1 MDRKDWKELFAPR
14 ILQRGLVYYREGAVK
29 MLQRKG
35 DVVNAVVLGRER
47 YRVEIGLKGDEITD
61 WSCDCPY
68 ASEGTPC
75 KHMAAVFYGLD
86 DADREEAPAPRE
98 GQRSIRARIEGMDP
112 EQAQALLLR
121 LAERDTAVAEQI
133 RSATE
138 PPSKQQVQRWKRQIA
153 RLLRRAAEGHG
164 YIEYDRAWDTMCELD
179 DLLSDT
185 TGQLLAAGYVW
196 EAFSLTGYG
205 FQAAAQ
211 CDMDDSDGGLT
222 MLAETCLGLWRAQ
235 IEAAAPDL
243 RRRMYQWFQEVC
255 RTSDDLCQELSWEA
269 QQELFHAPE
278 FLRSNIAQL
287 DRMIREEQARPD
299 RGYSRL
305 PQLVIQKLERMEE
318 LGLINDLDYGRR
330 YAADAVNLRGWPR
343 RRIAMELQKKGVP
356 EEVIEK
362 ALADITEETEIETAC
377 RLLEGPYRGKL
388 RDRRERD
395 KVKAAL
401 QRRGFSYEVI
411 RQAVSRAMEALPEG
425 GETPEPEETP
435 ETGDGQEELLALIR
449 KKYAK
454 NMADRAGME
463 KTIAALY
470 RRGYPLEEIKAAMN
484 TILEQEENC
493 RDD

>member
-1 MDRKDWKELFAPR
+1 MRVTGIETTKKGRYALMVDGEFAFSLHRDTFLLCPWLQKGAEVSPERLETLRQEDELRSA
-14 ILQRGLVYYREGAVK
+14 
-29 MLQRKG
+29 
-35 DVVNAVVLGRER
+35 RER
-47 YRVEIGLKGDEITD
+47 
-61 WSCDCPY
+61 
-68 ASEGTPC
+68 
-75 KHMAAVFYGLD
+75 
-86 DADREEAPAPRE
+86 
-98 GQRSIRARIEGMDP
+98 
-112 EQAQALLLR
+112 AL
-121 LAERDTAVAEQI
+121 
-133 RSATE
+133 
-138 PPSKQQVQRWKRQIA
+138 
-153 RLLRRAAEGHG
+153 
-164 YIEYDRAWDTMCELD
+164 
-179 DLLSDT
+179 DLLSAAEQT
-185 TGQLLAAGYVW
+185 SGTLRQKLLRWYGE
-196 EAFSLTGYG
+196 EAV
-205 FQAAAQ
+205 
-211 CDMDDSDGGLT
+211 
-222 MLAETCLGLWRAQ
+222 
-235 IEAAAPDL
+235 EAAVL
-243 RRRMYQWFQEVC
+243 
-255 RTSDDLCQELSWEA
+255 
-269 QQELFHAPE
+269 
-278 FLRSNIAQL
+278 
-287 DRMIREEQARPD
+287 
-299 RGYSRL
+299 
-305 PQLVIQKLERMEE
+305 RMEE

-356 EEVIEK
+356 AEVIEE

-377 RLLEGPYRGKL
+377 RLLEGPYRGRL

-470 RRGYPLEEIKAAMN
+470 RRGYPLEEIKAAMAAALEALPEDGETPEPEETPETGDGQEELLALIRKKYAKNMADRAGMEKTIAALYRRGYPLEEIKAAMN

>member
-1 MDRKDWKELFAPR
+1 MRVTGIETTKKGRYALMVDGEFAFSLHRDTFLLCPWLQKGAEVSPEWLETLRQEDELRSA
-14 ILQRGLVYYREGAVK
+14 
-29 MLQRKG
+29 
-35 DVVNAVVLGRER
+35 RER
-47 YRVEIGLKGDEITD
+47 
-61 WSCDCPY
+61 
-68 ASEGTPC
+68 
-75 KHMAAVFYGLD
+75 
-86 DADREEAPAPRE
+86 
-98 GQRSIRARIEGMDP
+98 
-112 EQAQALLLR
+112 AL
-121 LAERDTAVAEQI
+121 
-133 RSATE
+133 
-138 PPSKQQVQRWKRQIA
+138 
-153 RLLRRAAEGHG
+153 
-164 YIEYDRAWDTMCELD
+164 
-179 DLLSDT
+179 DLLSAAEQT
-185 TGQLLAAGYVW
+185 SGTLRQKLLRWYGE
-196 EAFSLTGYG
+196 EAV
-205 FQAAAQ
+205 
-211 CDMDDSDGGLT
+211 
-222 MLAETCLGLWRAQ
+222 
-235 IEAAAPDL
+235 EAAVL
-243 RRRMYQWFQEVC
+243 
-255 RTSDDLCQELSWEA
+255 
-269 QQELFHAPE
+269 
-278 FLRSNIAQL
+278 
-287 DRMIREEQARPD
+287 
-299 RGYSRL
+299 
-305 PQLVIQKLERMEE
+305 RMEE

-356 EEVIEK
+356 AEVIEE

-463 KTIAALY
+463 KAIAALYRRGYPLEAIRQAVSRAMEALPEGGETPEPEETPETGDGQEELLTLIRKKYAKNMADRAGMEKTIAALY
-470 RRGYPLEEIKAAMN
+470 RRGYPLEAIKAAMN

>member
-1 MDRKDWKELFAPR
+1 MRITGIETTKKGRYALMVDGEFAFSLHGDTFLLCPWLQKGAEVSPERLETLRQEDELRSA
-14 ILQRGLVYYREGAVK
+14 
-29 MLQRKG
+29 
-35 DVVNAVVLGRER
+35 RER
-47 YRVEIGLKGDEITD
+47 
-61 WSCDCPY
+61 
-68 ASEGTPC
+68 
-75 KHMAAVFYGLD
+75 
-86 DADREEAPAPRE
+86 
-98 GQRSIRARIEGMDP
+98 
-112 EQAQALLLR
+112 AL
-121 LAERDTAVAEQI
+121 
-133 RSATE
+133 
-138 PPSKQQVQRWKRQIA
+138 
-153 RLLRRAAEGHG
+153 
-164 YIEYDRAWDTMCELD
+164 
-179 DLLSDT
+179 DLLSAAEQT
-185 TGQLLAAGYVW
+185 SGTLRQKLLRWYGE
-196 EAFSLTGYG
+196 EAV
-205 FQAAAQ
+205 
-211 CDMDDSDGGLT
+211 
-222 MLAETCLGLWRAQ
+222 
-235 IEAAAPDL
+235 EAAVL
-243 RRRMYQWFQEVC
+243 
-255 RTSDDLCQELSWEA
+255 
-269 QQELFHAPE
+269 
-278 FLRSNIAQL
+278 
-287 DRMIREEQARPD
+287 
-299 RGYSRL
+299 
-305 PQLVIQKLERMEE
+305 RMEE

-356 EEVIEK
+356 AEVIEE

-377 RLLEGPYRGKL
+377 RLLEGPYRGRL

-411 RQAVSRAMEALPEG
+411 RQAVSRAMEALPEDGETPEPEETPETGDGQEELLALIRKKYAKNMADRAGMEKTIAVLYRRGYPLEAIKAAMAAALEALPEG

>member
-1 MDRKDWKELFAPR
+1 MRVTGIETTKKGRYALMVDGEFAFSLHRDTFLLCPWLQKGAEVSPERLETLRQEDELRSA
-14 ILQRGLVYYREGAVK
+14 
-29 MLQRKG
+29 
-35 DVVNAVVLGRER
+35 RER
-47 YRVEIGLKGDEITD
+47 
-61 WSCDCPY
+61 
-68 ASEGTPC
+68 
-75 KHMAAVFYGLD
+75 
-86 DADREEAPAPRE
+86 
-98 GQRSIRARIEGMDP
+98 
-112 EQAQALLLR
+112 AL
-121 LAERDTAVAEQI
+121 
-133 RSATE
+133 
-138 PPSKQQVQRWKRQIA
+138 
-153 RLLRRAAEGHG
+153 
-164 YIEYDRAWDTMCELD
+164 
-179 DLLSDT
+179 DLLSAAEQT
-185 TGQLLAAGYVW
+185 SGTLRQKLLRWYGE
-196 EAFSLTGYG
+196 EAV
-205 FQAAAQ
+205 
-211 CDMDDSDGGLT
+211 
-222 MLAETCLGLWRAQ
+222 
-235 IEAAAPDL
+235 EAAVL
-243 RRRMYQWFQEVC
+243 
-255 RTSDDLCQELSWEA
+255 
-269 QQELFHAPE
+269 
-278 FLRSNIAQL
+278 
-287 DRMIREEQARPD
+287 
-299 RGYSRL
+299 
-305 PQLVIQKLERMEE
+305 RMEE

-356 EEVIEK
+356 AEVIEE

-377 RLLEGPYRGKL
+377 RLLEGPYRGRL

-463 KTIAALY
+463 KTIAVLYRRGYPLEAIKAAMAAALEALPEGGETPEPEETPETGDGQEELLALIRKKYAKNMADRAGMEKTIAALY

>member
-1 MDRKDWKELFAPR
+1 MRVTGIETTK
-14 ILQRGLVYYREGAVK
+14 
-29 MLQRKG
+29 KG
-35 DVVNAVVLGRER
+35 R
-47 YRVEIGLKGDEITD
+47 Y
-61 WSCDCPY
+61 
-68 ASEGTPC
+68 
-75 KHMAAVFYGLD
+75 
-86 DADREEAPAPRE
+86 
-98 GQRSIRARIEGMDP
+98 
-112 EQAQALLLR
+112 ALMVDG
-121 LAERDTAVAEQI
+121 EF
-133 RSATE
+133 
-138 PPSKQQVQRWKRQIA
+138 
-153 RLLRRAAEGHG
+153 
-164 YIEYDRAWDTMCELD
+164 
-179 DLLSDT
+179 
-185 TGQLLAAGYVW
+185 
-196 EAFSLTGYG
+196 AFSLHRDTFLLCPWLQKG
-205 FQAAAQ
+205 
-211 CDMDDSDGGLT
+211 
-222 MLAETCLGLWRAQ
+222 AEVSPERLET
-235 IEAAAPDL
+235 L
-243 RRRMYQWFQEVC
+243 RQE
-255 RTSDDLCQELSWEA
+255 DE
-269 QQELFHAPE
+269 
-278 FLRSNIAQL
+278 LRSARERAL
-287 DRMIREEQARPD
+287 DFLSAAEQTSGTLR
-299 RGYSRL
+299 
-305 PQLVIQKLERMEE
+305 QKLLRWYGEEAVEATVLRMEE

-356 EEVIEK
+356 AEVIEE

-388 RDRRERD
+388 RDRKERD

-470 RRGYPLEEIKAAMN
+470 RRGYPLEAIKAAMAAALEALPEGGETPEPEETPETGDGQEELLALIRKKYAKNMADRAGMEKTIAALYRRGYPLDEIKAAMN

>member
-1 MDRKDWKELFAPR
+1 MRVTGIETTKKGRYALMVDGEFAFSLHRDTFLLCPWLQKGAEVSPERLETLRQEDELRSA
-14 ILQRGLVYYREGAVK
+14 
-29 MLQRKG
+29 
-35 DVVNAVVLGRER
+35 RER
-47 YRVEIGLKGDEITD
+47 
-61 WSCDCPY
+61 
-68 ASEGTPC
+68 
-75 KHMAAVFYGLD
+75 
-86 DADREEAPAPRE
+86 
-98 GQRSIRARIEGMDP
+98 
-112 EQAQALLLR
+112 AL
-121 LAERDTAVAEQI
+121 
-133 RSATE
+133 
-138 PPSKQQVQRWKRQIA
+138 
-153 RLLRRAAEGHG
+153 
-164 YIEYDRAWDTMCELD
+164 
-179 DLLSDT
+179 DLLSAAEQT
-185 TGQLLAAGYVW
+185 SGTLRQKLLRWYGE
-196 EAFSLTGYG
+196 EAV
-205 FQAAAQ
+205 
-211 CDMDDSDGGLT
+211 
-222 MLAETCLGLWRAQ
+222 
-235 IEAAAPDL
+235 EAAVL
-243 RRRMYQWFQEVC
+243 
-255 RTSDDLCQELSWEA
+255 
-269 QQELFHAPE
+269 
-278 FLRSNIAQL
+278 
-287 DRMIREEQARPD
+287 
-299 RGYSRL
+299 
-305 PQLVIQKLERMEE
+305 RMEE

-356 EEVIEK
+356 AEVIEE

-377 RLLEGPYRGKL
+377 RLLEGPYRGRL

-411 RQAVSRAMEALPEG
+411 RQAVSRAMEALPEDGETPEPEETPETGDGQEELLALIRKKYAKNMADRAGMEKTIAVLYRRGYPLEAIKAAMAAALEALPEG

>member
-1 MDRKDWKELFAPR
+1 MRVTGIETTKKGRYALMVDGEFAFSLHRDTFLLCPWLQKGAEVSPEWLETLRQEDELRSA
-14 ILQRGLVYYREGAVK
+14 
-29 MLQRKG
+29 
-35 DVVNAVVLGRER
+35 RER
-47 YRVEIGLKGDEITD
+47 
-61 WSCDCPY
+61 
-68 ASEGTPC
+68 
-75 KHMAAVFYGLD
+75 
-86 DADREEAPAPRE
+86 
-98 GQRSIRARIEGMDP
+98 
-112 EQAQALLLR
+112 AL
-121 LAERDTAVAEQI
+121 
-133 RSATE
+133 
-138 PPSKQQVQRWKRQIA
+138 
-153 RLLRRAAEGHG
+153 
-164 YIEYDRAWDTMCELD
+164 
-179 DLLSDT
+179 DLLSAAEQT
-185 TGQLLAAGYVW
+185 SGTLRQKLLRWYGE
-196 EAFSLTGYG
+196 EAV
-205 FQAAAQ
+205 
-211 CDMDDSDGGLT
+211 
-222 MLAETCLGLWRAQ
+222 
-235 IEAAAPDL
+235 EAAVL
-243 RRRMYQWFQEVC
+243 
-255 RTSDDLCQELSWEA
+255 
-269 QQELFHAPE
+269 
-278 FLRSNIAQL
+278 
-287 DRMIREEQARPD
+287 
-299 RGYSRL
+299 
-305 PQLVIQKLERMEE
+305 RMEE

-356 EEVIEK
+356 AEVIEE

-463 KTIAALY
+463 KAIAALYRRGYPLEAIRQAVSRTLEALPEGGETPEPEETPETGDGQEELLALIRKKYAKNMADRAGMEKTIAALY
-470 RRGYPLEEIKAAMN
+470 RRGYPLEAIKAAMN

>member
-1 MDRKDWKELFAPR
+1 MRVTGIETTKKGRYALMVDGEFAFSLHRDTFLLCPWLQKGAEVSPEWLETLRQEDELRSA
-14 ILQRGLVYYREGAVK
+14 
-29 MLQRKG
+29 
-35 DVVNAVVLGRER
+35 RER
-47 YRVEIGLKGDEITD
+47 
-61 WSCDCPY
+61 
-68 ASEGTPC
+68 
-75 KHMAAVFYGLD
+75 
-86 DADREEAPAPRE
+86 
-98 GQRSIRARIEGMDP
+98 
-112 EQAQALLLR
+112 AL
-121 LAERDTAVAEQI
+121 
-133 RSATE
+133 
-138 PPSKQQVQRWKRQIA
+138 
-153 RLLRRAAEGHG
+153 
-164 YIEYDRAWDTMCELD
+164 
-179 DLLSDT
+179 DLLSAAEQT
-185 TGQLLAAGYVW
+185 SGTLRQKLLRWYGE
-196 EAFSLTGYG
+196 EAV
-205 FQAAAQ
+205 
-211 CDMDDSDGGLT
+211 
-222 MLAETCLGLWRAQ
+222 
-235 IEAAAPDL
+235 EAAVL
-243 RRRMYQWFQEVC
+243 
-255 RTSDDLCQELSWEA
+255 
-269 QQELFHAPE
+269 
-278 FLRSNIAQL
+278 
-287 DRMIREEQARPD
+287 
-299 RGYSRL
+299 
-305 PQLVIQKLERMEE
+305 RMEE

-356 EEVIEK
+356 AEVIEE

-411 RQAVSRAMEALPEG
+411 RQAVSRAMEALPEDG
-425 GETPEPEETP
+425 ETPEPEETPEAGDGQEELLALIRKKYAKNMADRAGMEKTIAALCRRGYPLEEIKAAMAAALEALLEDGETPEPEETP